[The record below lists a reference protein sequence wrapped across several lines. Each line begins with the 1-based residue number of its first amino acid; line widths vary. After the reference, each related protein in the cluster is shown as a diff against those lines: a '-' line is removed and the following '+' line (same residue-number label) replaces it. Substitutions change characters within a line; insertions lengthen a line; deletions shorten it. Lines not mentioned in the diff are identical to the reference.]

1 MKHKTVTKMLDSF
14 DIYGDNANQFNL
26 KGRSKIYSNVG
37 ITCSSIQVVMFL
49 ILLAIKLTFVAY
61 KENTNISVFEEYGQH
76 GSLKDAIR
84 LKDIN
89 Y

>member
-1 MKHKTVTKMLDSF
+1 MKNKTVTKMLDSF

-26 KGRSKIYSNVG
+26 KGRFKIYSNVG
-37 ITCSSIQVVMFL
+37 VTCSSVQVIMFL

-76 GSLKDAIR
+76 ETKKDAIN

-89 Y
+89 F